1 MRIPAFIFIQLEKK
15 SHRPVLPEGSR
26 SPPGPQQPKESAG
39 SQRGRL
45 TKQCTH
51 GKALWVQ
58 PQSTHLWRRK
68 KQLQE
73 RALPS
78 HCWQPSFCTCSKPEN
93 YLFWIIIIFFFP
105 KNIKRED
112 CACFHM
118 NVTICSW
125 ARHSKLRLD
134 FSATAVWFSFC
145 FANPLNRSRCL
156 CMHSDM
162 TDVPLCNV
170 QSIFR
175 SRTFPTL
182 LHLFHSMG
190 GNYITFYL
198 KSGYWEEIAQFLA
211 LPPNRFYILVALLC
225 IISSHRPCSLYT
237 PINEFPDM
245 VHPFSWNKP
254 SVLREHTPGVSSP
267 VQASLERGRF
277 DFIKP

>member
-58 PQSTHLWRRK
+58 PQSAHLWRRK

-125 ARHSKLRLD
+125 ARHSKLH
-134 FSATAVWFSFC
+134 VWTS
-145 FANPLNRSRCL
+145 
-156 CMHSDM
+156 
-162 TDVPLCNV
+162 VPLPCG
-170 QSIFR
+170 SPF
-175 SRTFPTL
+175 
-182 LHLFHSMG
+182 
-190 GNYITFYL
+190 
-198 KSGYWEEIAQFLA
+198 
-211 LPPNRFYILVALLC
+211 ALLTHLTEVDASAC
-225 IISSHRPCSLYT
+225 TLTWLMYLFVMCNQYSGAELSPRYSTFFIPWEATTL
-237 PINEFPDM
+237 
-245 VHPFSWNKP
+245 P
-254 SVLREHTPGVSSP
+254 SILKVGI
-267 VQASLERGRF
+267 ER
-277 DFIKP
+277 K